1 MASELMDIAEEDDL
15 SASQKLSVA
24 ILVLNPELPLLDASG
39 VLDREGLKAK
49 VSSLRDI
56 LTCGLGKWLKKLR
69 GDSWLLEHSEEFA
82 ILCQKTKAYDEYI
95 NQNMVNIYFFCSKE
109 ELLQNWIKFRRNFN
123 HNKAFLP
130 DGKFVSMLGTSEMD
144 MILLMSLPI
153 EKITAQL
160 VPNETFNDKSS
171 EGMSQKQDQK
181 SIVHDFW
188 QKVNS
193 PKGIKL
199 NADEI
204 KSVRDRNN

>member
-1 MASELMDIAEEDDL
+1 
-15 SASQKLSVA
+15 
-24 ILVLNPELPLLDASG
+24 
-39 VLDREGLKAK
+39 
-49 VSSLRDI
+49 
-56 LTCGLGKWLKKLR
+56 
-69 GDSWLLEHSEEFA
+69 
-82 ILCQKTKAYDEYI
+82 
-95 NQNMVNIYFFCSKE
+95 
-109 ELLQNWIKFRRNFN
+109 
-123 HNKAFLP
+123 
-130 DGKFVSMLGTSEMD
+130 MD